1 MRNFIEFVGFKPIA
15 GQANQPQYQE
25 VHTTMQTKPTPMVL
39 MRKYLNGKTE
49 QLEVGDIVVDIRG
62 KTYYIT
68 GWDEFKNTVQAT
80 SMCEGHY
87 FVDVPAKTFNCYFVE
102 A

>member
-1 MRNFIEFVGFKPIA
+1 MNFVGFK
-15 GQANQPQYQE
+15 QTNQTTPSTGVQ
-25 VHTTMQTKPTPMVL
+25 TMQTKPTTMVL

-49 QLEVGDIVVDIRG
+49 ALEVGGIVVDIRG

-68 GWDEFKNTVQAT
+68 GWDEFKSTVQAT

-87 FVDVPAKTFNCYFVE
+87 FVDVPARTFNCYFVE

>member
-1 MRNFIEFVGFKPIA
+1 MSLWTEQDIKER
-15 GQANQPQYQE
+15 E
-25 VHTTMQTKPTPMVL
+25 VRMMPMKL

-68 GWDEFKNTVQAT
+68 GWDEFKSTVQAT
-80 SMCEGHY
+80 SMCENRY
-87 FVDVPAKTFNCYFVE
+87 FVDVPAKTFNCYFIGE
-102 A
+102 

>member
-1 MRNFIEFVGFKPIA
+1 MNFVGFK
-15 GQANQPQYQE
+15 QTNQDNQTTPSTGVQ
-25 VHTTMQTKPTPMVL
+25 TMQTKPTPMVL

-68 GWDEFKNTVQAT
+68 GWDEFKSTVQAT
-80 SMCEGHY
+80 SMCENHY
-87 FVDVPAKTFNCYFVE
+87 FIDVPARTFNCYFVE
-102 A
+102 V